1 MTGHRPVVSDTLSF
15 VTISEVLANEELR
28 RREFPVVTQSVYLAH
43 AGVCPLPRR
52 VADAI
57 GGYARRCT
65 VDDQEEAISLGTV
78 SRIRKLAA
86 HLIGAQASEIA
97 LVGPT
102 SLALSQVAAGLQ
114 VKRGQNIL
122 IYHDCYPS
130 NVYPW
135 MALADRGIEVRFMNI
150 RELGRIR
157 LVDVQGQIDEATR
170 LVAIASAHYLTGFR
184 INIEAIG
191 KMLRSRGILFCLDGI
206 QTLGAFPTLATHVDI
221 LAADA
226 HKWLLGPCAAG
237 ILYVRKEAQPYI
249 QPVVHGW
256 HNVKCPDYLTQD
268 EMEFH
273 EGARRYEAGSAN
285 FMGLFGLEAALDLV
299 AEVGV
304 EAIGAELL
312 RKRAWLVPQIQ
323 AAGFE
328 VVRGDVQPENA
339 GAITSFFRLGEPMSD
354 LHRRLTEAKVIT
366 SLRKQPDGQW
376 VIRVS
381 PHYYNTE
388 AELGRFLEVI
398 SAD

>member
-1 MTGHRPVVSDTLSF
+1 M
-15 VTISEVLANEELR
+15 TISEVLANEELR
-28 RREFPVVTQSVYLAH
+28 RREFPVVTQSAYLAH

-57 GGYARRCT
+57 AGYAQRCT

-102 SLALSQVAAGLQ
+102 SLALSQVATGLQ

-122 IYHDCYPS
+122 IYHDCYPA

-135 MALADRGIEVRFMNI
+135 MALADRGVEIRFMNI

-157 LVDVQGQIDEATR
+157 LVDVQGQIDEDTR

-191 KMLRSRGILFCLDGI
+191 KMLRSRGVLFCLDGI

-339 GAITSFFRLGEPMSD
+339 GAITSFFRPGEAMSA
-354 LHRRLTEAKVIT
+354 LHRQLTEAKVIT

>member
-1 MTGHRPVVSDTLSF
+1 M
-15 VTISEVLANEELR
+15 
-28 RREFPVVTQSVYLAH
+28 
-43 AGVCPLPRR
+43 
-52 VADAI
+52 
-57 GGYARRCT
+57 
-65 VDDQEEAISLGTV
+65 
-78 SRIRKLAA
+78 
-86 HLIGAQASEIA
+86 
-97 LVGPT
+97 
-102 SLALSQVAAGLQ
+102 
-114 VKRGQNIL
+114 
-122 IYHDCYPS
+122 
-130 NVYPW
+130 
-135 MALADRGIEVRFMNI
+135 
-150 RELGRIR
+150 
-157 LVDVQGQIDEATR
+157 
-170 LVAIASAHYLTGFR
+170 
-184 INIEAIG
+184 
-191 KMLRSRGILFCLDGI
+191 
-206 QTLGAFPTLATHVDI
+206 GAFPTLATHVDI